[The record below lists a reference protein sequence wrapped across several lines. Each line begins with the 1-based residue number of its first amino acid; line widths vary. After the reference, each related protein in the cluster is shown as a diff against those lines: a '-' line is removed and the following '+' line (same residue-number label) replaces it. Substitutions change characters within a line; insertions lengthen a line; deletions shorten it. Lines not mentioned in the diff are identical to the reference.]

1 MYTKEFHIILGV
13 WEFGSILF
21 WDILEYLGYAGYQ
34 SVWVGERVWSTNPV
48 YSYFVLIYMYYILY
62 IAIYI
67 QPVSSSVCAASMLC
81 HGVAEST
88 ASL

>member
-1 MYTKEFHIILGV
+1 MYRKEFHIILGV

-34 SVWVGERVWSTNPV
+34 SVCGGVTNPV
-48 YSYFVLIYMYYILY
+48 YSYAVLIYMYYILY
-62 IAIYI
+62 TAIYT
-67 QPVSSSVCAASMLC
+67 QPVSSSVCVASMLC